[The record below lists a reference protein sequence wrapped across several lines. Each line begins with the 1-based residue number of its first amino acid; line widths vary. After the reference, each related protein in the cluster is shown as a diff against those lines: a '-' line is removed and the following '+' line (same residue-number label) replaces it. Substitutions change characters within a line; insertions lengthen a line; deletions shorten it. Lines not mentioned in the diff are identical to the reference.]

1 MIKLSLG
8 IFADLENDRV
18 EPGAHPTDGAVLRWQ
33 VQTLIQII
41 RAKENFLRF
50 LKSDAALRIPPK
62 TTALPRVEM
71 EAHASITVIP
81 QNGRGERSAGWKP
94 ALQIGAGAA
103 AVGERGRR
111 VA

>member
-18 EPGAHPTDGAVLRWQ
+18 EPGAHPTDGAVLRWK

-41 RAKENFLRF
+41 RVKENFLRF

-62 TTALPRVEM
+62 ALALSLIEM
-71 EAHASITVIP
+71 ESHKV
-81 QNGRGERSAGWKP
+81 
-94 ALQIGAGAA
+94 
-103 AVGERGRR
+103 
-111 VA
+111 